1 MVFTVL
7 REAIMELKEVK
18 MNSGMAIDNKRQRI
32 YDPLPMGHWL
42 WTIGFD
48 S

>member
-7 REAIMELKEVK
+7 QEAIMELKEVK
-18 MNSGMAIDNKRQRI
+18 MTSGMAIDNERQRF
-32 YDPLPMGHWL
+32 YDPFPMGHWL

>member
-7 REAIMELKEVK
+7 QEAIMELKEVK
-18 MNSGMAIDNKRQRI
+18 MNSGMAFDNERQRI
-32 YDPLPMGHWL
+32 YWL